1 MDARIHITNLDPSI
15 TQEHIYDLFV
25 TFGPIVEVQLPT
37 AASKG
42 LTASPSTPSAAVSA
56 DLKVGNKGWADVQFE
71 TEDDAEAALD
81 NMEGFE
87 LLGRVLRVR
96 KAVKA
101 GGSGS
106 ASLKGNRA
114 GMYLFIFFQ
123 RVVAS

>member
-15 TQEHIYDLFV
+15 TQEHIYDLFI

-37 AASKG
+37 AASRG
-42 LTASPSTPSAAVSA
+42 QTASASTPSAVSA

-106 ASLKGNRA
+106 TSLQGNRA
-114 GMYLFIFFQ
+114 GMYF
-123 RVVAS
+123 